1 MPRRDWASSLPP
13 LVARFGITIHVEYY
27 NQSEL
32 AQIVR
37 RSAGLLGIPITEE
50 ASYAIAQRSRGTPRT
65 ANRLL
70 RRVRD
75 FAQVSGYTQIDGALA
90 ESALSALQ
98 IDPAGLE
105 EIDKKLLLTLVDRFG
120 GGPTGLQTLAVAI
133 GEEPDTL
140 EEVYE
145 PYLIMEGF
153 LERTPRGRK
162 ALLRAYT
169 HLGRNSSYTG
179 TATLF

>member
-1 MPRRDWASSLPP
+1 M
-13 LVARFGITIHVEYY
+13 T
-27 NQSEL
+27 
-32 AQIVR
+32 
-37 RSAGLLGIPITEE
+37 
-50 ASYAIAQRSRGTPRT
+50 
-65 ANRLL
+65 
-70 RRVRD
+70 
-75 FAQVSGYTQIDGALA
+75 
-90 ESALSALQ
+90 
-98 IDPAGLE
+98 
-105 EIDKKLLLTLVDRFG
+105 KKLLLTLVDRFG

-169 HLGRNSSYTG
+169 HLGRSGSFAG
-179 TATLF
+179 SATLF